1 MCSATVSAPLRQGWP
16 SGRYH
21 AAGKP
26 LSPWETPRRRHNPCG
41 AAEHGKSI
49 LAPRMGGCG
58 LDVEVLPGGQAVPC
72 RARLQG
78 RDELP
83 RQQGLRGAGAA
94 AGKAKRPARGGGTA
108 MSRCGAAR
116 PPMGAARRAPT
127 ACMRILTTTGT
138 VNSAAP
144 PPTAAAPKARS
155 SATGTAAA
163 MASACGAAPR
173 PREAARKASQSGTSA
188 DADAGCGYDCVALDH
203 CPSVPLPV

>member
-21 AAGKP
+21 AAGKHP
-26 LSPWETPRRRHNPCG
+26 SLWETLRRRHNPCG
-41 AAEHGKSI
+41 VAGHGKSI
-49 LAPRMGGCG
+49 LAPRMGGCS
-58 LDVEVLPGGQAVPC
+58 LDAEVLPGGQAVPC

-108 MSRCGAAR
+108 MSICGAAR
-116 PPMGAARRAPT
+116 PPMAARRTPP

-144 PPTAAAPKARS
+144 PPTAVAPKARS
-155 SATGTAAA
+155 SATGTATA

-173 PREAARKASQSGTSA
+173 PQEAARTAPQSGTSA

-203 CPSVPLPV
+203 CPSAALPV